1 MVSRDITVN
10 KLTIP
15 FLVSQIEHA
24 DTVFELRGFTSVHQR
39 EPIARA
45 IADGSIAL
53 VEIEDF
59 PAQPLLVLH
68 DSQGCA
74 IGHL

>member
-24 DTVFELRGFTSVHQR
+24 DTVFELRGFTSVNQL
-39 EPIARA
+39 EPVTRA
-45 IADGSIAL
+45 IADDRITL

-59 PAQPLLVLH
+59 PAQHLQVLH
-68 DSQGCA
+68 ASQGCA

>member
-15 FLVSQIEHA
+15 FLVSQIEYA
-24 DTVFELRGFTSVHQR
+24 DTVFELRGFTSVHQL
-39 EPIARA
+39 ESVARA
-45 IADGSIAL
+45 IADDSITL
-53 VEIEDF
+53 VEIEEF
-59 PAQPLLVLH
+59 PAQHLQVLH

-74 IGHL
+74 IGYL

>member
-15 FLVSQIEHA
+15 FLVSQIEYA
-24 DTVFELRGFTSVHQR
+24 DTVFQLRGFTSVHEL
-39 EPIARA
+39 EPVARA
-45 IADGSIAL
+45 IADDSITL

-59 PAQPLLVLH
+59 PAQHLQVLH
-68 DSQGCA
+68 DLQGCA